1 MTLREL
7 VSNVDAERF
16 AANGLFQQ
24 LRATPPEYGYN
35 RKIAVK
41 RKNKGISVT
50 NVHVG
55 SLGDILTFPIDVE
68 EGLELT
74 EEQLLDAILNEMT
87 SHGVDEAEQ
96 TDFWN
101 EMTNLQK
108 AKILR

>member
-7 VSNVDAERF
+7 ISDVDAERYTT
-16 AANGLFQQ
+16 NTLFQE
-24 LRATPPEYGYN
+24 LRTTTPEYGYN
-35 RKIAVK
+35 RRIIVK
-41 RKNKGISVT
+41 RKKGGISVT

-55 SLGDILTFPIDVE
+55 ALGDILTFPIDVE
-68 EGLELT
+68 EGLELNK
-74 EEQLLDAILNEMT
+74 EQLLDAILDEMS